1 MPLSPIILGTDE
13 PVINLGGFMG
23 HDPVF
28 TIDELSSLVDE
39 GAVRFFL
46 VQDRERMEEMRAERE
61 EYYATYGTYP
71 QYGPPRGGPPGMDN
85 EVVTWVQDN
94 CEKVPQDLWQSPE
107 ADEEQGGGPDGPG
120 GPGGL
125 GGAQGLYDCGT
136 QGGR

>member
-23 HDPVF
+23 RDPVF
-28 TIDELSSLVDE
+28 TTEELSSLVDE

-46 VQDRERMEEMRAERE
+46 AQDRERMEEMRAERE

-71 QYGPPRGGPPGMDN
+71 QSGPPRGGPPGMDN

-107 ADEEQGGGPDGPG
+107 ADEEQGGGPG
-120 GPGGL
+120 GP